1 MVREDPKKIAEQVQK
16 QDDDYYGE
24 EAASGHAAGLE
35 TDDDA
40 DEALEDFIGNKPEPE
55 EDLNIAKEVDEDE
68 HSLTPPDDSVEE
80 QDQEEI

>member
-24 EAASGHAAGLE
+24 EAAGGHAAGLE

-40 DEALEDFIGNKPEPE
+40 DEALEDFIGNKPSE
-55 EDLNIAKEVDEDE
+55 ELNIAKEVDEDE
-68 HSLTPPDDSVEE
+68 ESLTPLANSSEE
-80 QDQEEI
+80 QDQEEDL